1 MANNYSMQGGVK
13 NYLGQQEEV
22 IAPKFWQS
30 SKDSPPTELAYIT
43 DAEKGLLVDANL
55 HGSLLNNKAN
65 IGASGLLSFD
75 GWGDA
80 GDTSDRSH
88 GGGERYDGG
97 DTSAGGGTSGG
108 GSNVDVSSHRDTGT
122 GDYKP
127 STDTPGDAEQ
137 YRQYKQGSL
146 DYQIADYN
154 KEQQDKNIVQKAIDL
169 YLEYGIIPNAVRLG
183 AEGLAKLG
191 EFSSELQAKAM
202 TSWFDDRLKKIYDEN
217 QDLEDYESIDEIPGK
232 IGDKVREYE
241 SRLEGIKKGT
251 YTQTNFTTDYGV
263 KTTDDDGDRQYQNLI
278 TPYASYAVAGQ
289 TPVDSMVNKYFSNLN
304 NSNLGI
310 SSDYLSTYNTAK
322 ANIANTLNMT
332 PNTQQYGYGN
342 TFNDNYARS
351 MTSANPF
358 FDELTSEGLI

>member
-1 MANNYSMQGGVK
+1 MKQYKGSISKEKDIN
-13 NYLGQQEEV
+13 GQRH
-22 IAPKFWQS
+22 I
-30 SKDSPPTELAYIT
+30 LAYIT
-43 DAEKGLLVDANL
+43 PDEAGLLQDMGGQETMTKEGILAYAPRDQSYSPSESYGGPDRGDVGGDVHQSNEPESYGGP
-55 HGSLLNNKAN
+55 HRGDV
-65 IGASGLLSFD
+65 G
-75 GWGDA
+75 GDA
-80 GDTSDRSH
+80 PTPTGPDR
-88 GGGERYDGG
+88 G
-97 DTSAGGGTSGG
+97 
-108 GSNVDVSSHRDTGT
+108 DVSPTVEDVGMVQFVNPQTGET
-122 GDYKP
+122 
-127 STDTPGDAEQ
+127 E
-137 YRQYKQGSL
+137 YRQSAESFRQ
-146 DYQIADYN
+146 AN
-154 KEQQDKNIVQKAIDL
+154 QQKDKNIVQKAIDL

-191 EFSSELQAKAM
+191 EFSSELQSKAM

-241 SRLEGIKKGT
+241 SKLEGIKEGT

-263 KTTDDDGDRQYQNLI
+263 KTTDDDGDRQLQNLI

-310 SSDYLSTYNTAK
+310 SSDYLSTYNAAK
-322 ANIANTLNMT
+322 ANISNTLNMT

-358 FDELTSEGLI
+358 FDELTNEGLI

>member
-1 MANNYSMQGGVK
+1 MGLLSKEKDIN
-13 NYLGQQEEV
+13 GQRH
-22 IAPKFWQS
+22 I
-30 SKDSPPTELAYIT
+30 LAYIT
-43 DAEKGLLVDANL
+43 PDEAGLLQDMGGQEIMTKEGILAYPPRDQSYSPSESY
-55 HGSLLNNKAN
+55 G
-65 IGASGLLSFD
+65 GPD
-75 GWGDA
+75 RGDV
-80 GDTSDRSH
+80 
-88 GGGERYDGG
+88 GG
-97 DTSAGGGTSGG
+97 DPPHDSGG
-108 GSNVDVSSHRDTGT
+108 GSDGPHRGDVSGPAPTPTGPDRGDVSPTVEDVGMVQFVNPQT
-122 GDYKP
+122 GE
-127 STDTPGDAEQ
+127 TE
-137 YRQYKQGSL
+137 YRQSAESFRQ
-146 DYQIADYN
+146 AN
-154 KEQQDKNIVQKAIDL
+154 QQKDKNIVQKAIDL

-241 SRLEGIKKGT
+241 SKLEGIKKGT

-263 KTTDDDGDRQYQNLI
+263 KTTDDDGDRQLQNLI

-310 SSDYLSTYNTAK
+310 SSDYLSTYNAAK
-322 ANIANTLNMT
+322 ANISNTLNMT

>member
-1 MANNYSMQGGVK
+1 MGLLSKEKDIN
-13 NYLGQQEEV
+13 GQRH
-22 IAPKFWQS
+22 I
-30 SKDSPPTELAYIT
+30 LAYIT
-43 DAEKGLLVDANL
+43 PDEAGLLQDMGGQEIMTKEGIPAYPPRDQSYSPSESY
-55 HGSLLNNKAN
+55 G
-65 IGASGLLSFD
+65 GPD
-75 GWGDA
+75 RGDV
-80 GDTSDRSH
+80 
-88 GGGERYDGG
+88 GG
-97 DTSAGGGTSGG
+97 DQTTQYDSGG
-108 GSNVDVSSHRDTGT
+108 GGDGPHRGDVSGPAPTPTGPDRGDVSPTVEDVGMVQFVNPQT
-122 GDYKP
+122 GE
-127 STDTPGDAEQ
+127 TE
-137 YRQYKQGSL
+137 YRQSAESFRQ
-146 DYQIADYN
+146 AN
-154 KEQQDKNIVQKAIDL
+154 QQKDKNIVQKAIDL

-241 SRLEGIKKGT
+241 SKLEGIKKGT

-263 KTTDDDGDRQYQNLI
+263 KTTDDDGDRQLQNLI

-310 SSDYLSTYNTAK
+310 SSDYLSTYNAAK
-322 ANIANTLNMT
+322 ANISNTLNMT

-358 FDELTSEGLI
+358 YDELTSEGLI